1 MPKNRKLTKKQEAFV
16 KELLDNPK
24 QPASKAVTKAYSEPG
39 KPPVVGNVAKTLA
52 YENLKKPAIISKL
65 QDYTDLVESAL
76 VGTVEDWS
84 KEDWA
89 KLEETEL
96 EAPISINGKLYGR
109 SRQRFLDKFQS
120 AENYFDW
127 WVSGGKFD
135 GEDSD
140 QMCVYE
146 EMMQNT

>member
-84 KEDWA
+84 KEDAPRKREIALDAA
-89 KLEETEL
+89 KFIHDKVHGRATQKVEMQSQQVVITIDMTKPADV
-96 EAPISINGKLYGR
+96 EA
-109 SRQRFLDKFQS
+109 
-120 AENYFDW
+120 
-127 WVSGGKFD
+127 
-135 GEDSD
+135 
-140 QMCVYE
+140 
-146 EMMQNT
+146 